1 MLGGSEPAAPED
13 GRTPDQSPSVVPAKC
28 APASVTPWVPR
39 DPCRLLRYKNP
50 VTAALAFGLLLG
62 LSCGLSPG
70 PLMALVLLQ
79 SLRHGPREG
88 CKVAC
93 VPLLS
98 DLPVILV
105 ALVFAAQAA
114 HAQKVLGIISLLG
127 GGFILFLAIGSFQP
141 VPIDEG
147 KAEPPKSLLKGTLV
161 NLLSPHP
168 WLFWLTVGAGT
179 LAEAMKKSW
188 LAATAFL
195 GMFYFALVGSKVLIA
210 LMAGRARQFVHGRAY
225 RIVMGLLGLMLAGF
239 AVLLFRQGF
248 QYLR

>member
-1 MLGGSEPAAPED
+1 M
-13 GRTPDQSPSVVPAKC
+13 T
-28 APASVTPWVPR
+28 T
-39 DPCRLLRYKNP
+39 
-50 VTAALAFGLLLG
+50 ALAFGLVLG

-105 ALVFAAQAA
+105 ALFFAAQAA
-114 HAQKVLGIISLLG
+114 RAQKVLGIVSLLG
-127 GGFILFLAIGSFQP
+127 AGFILYLAFGSFRP
-141 VPIDEG
+141 VPDAPG
-147 KAEPPKSLLKGTLV
+147 NGEPPKSLLKGTLV

-179 LAEAMKKSW
+179 LAEAMKSGW
-188 LAATAFL
+188 LAAAAFL
-195 GMFYFALVGSKVLIA
+195 GVFYLSLVGSKVLIA
-210 LMAGRARQFVHGRAY
+210 LMAGRSRQFLGGRAY
-225 RIVMGLLGLMLAGF
+225 RLVMGALGVMLAVF
-239 AVLLFRQGF
+239 AVLLLCQGIR
-248 QYLR
+248 YLR